1 MQTMQTIGRA
11 MTSFVSIVGSVVC
24 ALATAFASP
33 AAAQQRTTAAFVTTV
48 GVDTISVEQ
57 YGRTGSTIR
66 GVWASKSASTGAQ
79 LYYYEIVLGANDR
92 PTTFAVLARPAGAT
106 TSSAELPSLEIRYG
120 KDTAVFSMKGDASMS
135 KRIAMSDAYPRLGTS
150 VVGIELALRRLHATG
165 VDASSIVVNSP
176 LGPSFDP
183 IKLPV
188 LFVRR
193 DSVRLTRDLVA
204 RLDTSG
210 ALLDLH
216 DGNRETRRAA
226 SLDVNAIVEEWT
238 SSSNN
243 EKPSIQ
249 MSLNELQRFVGH
261 YSLVSGVQI
270 SIERTGSTLALRS
283 PDGSL
288 DLVAQTAKS
297 FKVAGE
303 SGYVEFEMNAAGD
316 VSGLVLV
323 NGSMRQRASRMK

>member
-11 MTSFVSIVGSVVC
+11 MTPSVSIVVSVAC
-24 ALATAFASP
+24 MLATAVASP
-33 AAAQQRTTAAFVTTV
+33 AVAQQRTTAAFVTTV
-48 GVDTISVEQ
+48 AADTISVEQ
-57 YGRTGSTIR
+57 YGRIGNTIR

-79 LYYYEIVLGANDR
+79 FYYYEIVLGANDR
-92 PTTFAVLARPAGAT
+92 PTTFAVLVRPAGAT
-106 TSSAELPSLEIRYG
+106 TTSAELPSLEIQYG

-135 KRIAMSDAYPRLGTS
+135 KRVAMSDAYPRLGTS
-150 VVGIELALRRLHATG
+150 VVGIELALRRVRATG

-176 LGPSFDP
+176 LGPSFEP

-210 ALLDLH
+210 ALVDLH
-216 DGNRETRRAA
+216 DGNRETRRVA
-226 SLDVNAIVEEWT
+226 SLDMNAIVDEWT
-238 SSSNN
+238 SSGSN
-243 EKPSIQ
+243 EKPGIQ

-261 YSLVSGVQI
+261 YSLASGVQV
-270 SIERTGSTLALRS
+270 SIERAGSALTLRS

-288 DLVAQTAKS
+288 ELVAQTAKS

-316 VSGLVLV
+316 VSALVLI
-323 NGSMRQRASRMK
+323 NGSTRQRASRVK